1 MPNDESINNNN
12 DDYDRSRLQYTISK
26 PPINVLFNP
35 NLVSKKGIWSIN
47 ISYLLELFIKILE
60 SMKKK
65 DLRLCGIAV
74 LSSSIIFR
82 IKVESIFILERIAEQ
97 SRYTSVNDV
106 KEIKTMINSN
116 VNILAM
122 PYRHEATYD
131 ITLEELLAILSNI
144 VQRIYSSSRE
154 DSTSIEPIDYYDDSH
169 LIDLESVIG
178 GYKERLY
185 TTLNGRDILFSEF
198 VSGLDPLDVA
208 RYFIA
213 MLHLCMEG
221 KISIEQIG
229 EYDIKIALSDKNGK
243 IQI

>member
-1 MPNDESINNNN
+1 MPNDESINNN
-12 DDYDRSRLQYTISK
+12 DYYDRSRLQYTISK

-144 VQRIYSSSRE
+144 VQRIYSSRE

-178 GYKERLY
+178 EYKERLY

>member
-1 MPNDESINNNN
+1 MPNDESINNN
-12 DDYDRSRLQYTISK
+12 DDYDRIRLQYTISK

-82 IKVESIFILERIAEQ
+82 IKVESIFILERIAEK

-178 GYKERLY
+178 EYKERLY

>member
-12 DDYDRSRLQYTISK
+12 NDYDRSRLQYTISK

-178 GYKERLY
+178 EYKERLY

>member
-1 MPNDESINNNN
+1 
-12 DDYDRSRLQYTISK
+12 
-26 PPINVLFNP
+26 
-35 NLVSKKGIWSIN
+35 
-47 ISYLLELFIKILE
+47 
-60 SMKKK
+60 MKKK

-178 GYKERLY
+178 EYKERLY

>member
-1 MPNDESINNNN
+1 MPNDESINNN

-74 LSSSIIFR
+74 LSASIIFR
-82 IKVESIFILERIAEQ
+82 IKVESIFILERIAKQ

-178 GYKERLY
+178 EYKERLY

>member
-1 MPNDESINNNN
+1 MSNDESINNND

-178 GYKERLY
+178 EYKERLY

-213 MLHLCMEG
+213 ILHLCMEG

>member
-1 MPNDESINNNN
+1 MSNDESINNND

-154 DSTSIEPIDYYDDSH
+154 DATSIEPIDYYDDSH

-178 GYKERLY
+178 EYKERLY

-213 MLHLCMEG
+213 ILHLCMEG

>member
-1 MPNDESINNNN
+1 MPNDESINNNDN
-12 DDYDRSRLQYTISK
+12 DISRLQYTISK

-35 NLVSKKGIWSIN
+35 SLVSKKGIWSIN

-82 IKVESIFILERIAEQ
+82 IKVESIFILERIAEK
-97 SRYTSVNDV
+97 SRHTSVNDV
-106 KEIKTMINSN
+106 KEIKTMINNN

-131 ITLEELLAILSNI
+131 ITLEELLTILSNI
-144 VQRIYSSSRE
+144 VQRI
-154 DSTSIEPIDYYDDSH
+154 STSKENAISIEPIDYYDDSH

-178 GYKERLY
+178 EYKQRLY
-185 TTLNGRDILFSEF
+185 TTLNGKDILFNEF

-229 EYDIKIALSDKNGK
+229 EYDIKILSNKNG
-243 IQI
+243 QI

>member
-1 MPNDESINNNN
+1 MNNDESINNN
-12 DDYDRSRLQYTISK
+12 DYYDISRLQYTISK

-35 NLVSKKGIWSIN
+35 SLVSKKGIWSIN

-82 IKVESIFILERIAEQ
+82 IKVESIFILEKIAEK

-106 KEIKTMINSN
+106 KEIKTLINNN

-154 DSTSIEPIDYYDDSH
+154 DTMSIEPIDYYDDSH

-178 GYKERLY
+178 EYKQRLYTY
-185 TTLNGRDILFSEF
+185 TTLNGKDILFNEF

-229 EYDIKIALSDKNGK
+229 EYDIKILSNKNA
-243 IQI
+243 QI

>member
-1 MPNDESINNNN
+1 MSNDESINNNN

-154 DSTSIEPIDYYDDSH
+154 DATSIEPIDYYDDSH

-178 GYKERLY
+178 EYKERLY

-213 MLHLCMEG
+213 ILHLCMEG

>member
-1 MPNDESINNNN
+1 MPNDESINNN
-12 DDYDRSRLQYTISK
+12 DDYYDRSRLQYTISK

-178 GYKERLY
+178 EYKERLY